1 MACHIMSI
9 LLATNH
15 GESKL
20 RDATKEKAE
29 PKSFDTQETSLSSV
43 TDNPAAELHRS
54 QSASTPYTTEPEKN
68 AQPISEMDFLETM
81 GSTFSDEGST
91 SSLSLLS
98 VVEVDATEEMI
109 VSPQSAVESDHVDSS
124 CRELEV
130 QDAMPPL
137 EISQTYLDK
146 DQNILWMA
154 VKFPSTIDA
163 SDLEQLLSGAVSR
176 ICSDHQ
182 EEERS
187 KGVCQRLGLPWSR
200 STRDNMGMDVKPEI
214 TYSGHKAVAESSIQ
228 VMTQKEVDLTVVSM

>member
-43 TDNPAAELHRS
+43 TDNPTAELHQSRS
-54 QSASTPYTTEPEKN
+54 ANTPHTTEPENN
-68 AQPISEMDFLETM
+68 AQAISEMDFLETM
-81 GSTFSDEGST
+81 GATFSDEVST

-98 VVEVDATEEMI
+98 VVEVDATEDMI

-124 CRELEV
+124 CRELDL

-137 EISQTYLDK
+137 EISQAYLDK
-146 DQNILWMA
+146 DKNILWVA

-163 SDLEQLLSGAVSR
+163 SDLEQSLSGAVSR
-176 ICSDHQ
+176 ICRDQ

-200 STRDNMGMDVKPEI
+200 STRDNTDMDAKPEI

-228 VMTQKEVDLTVVSM
+228 VVTPQEADLTVVSM